1 MSVCELS
8 RSNLPY
14 KPAWVCS
21 IKHILCVKP
30 EPVLLSV
37 TRDWLWLTEQ
47 YFPSHSNCDFRWK
60 RGVVL
65 FQCLWFDIIT
75 WPLWQQIWSAAKH
88 LKDISQDSIQ
98 LVNYFKYRPDI
109 LALLQGQAYM
119 DICTSTCTQAYTHF
133 PMRCDKLLIAL
144 EDGHLVPLSSHSYI
158 KIWMCQH
165 SVPMQL
171 LILCFIHC
179 SFFMR
184 KLNRFDYT
192 WKKAS
197 LSTVCHIQYPYR
209 NSSTFW

>member
-8 RSNLPY
+8 RSNSPY

-30 EPVLLSV
+30 EPVLSV

-165 SVPMQL
+165 CSHATAYPL
-171 LILCFIHC
+171 L
-179 SFFMR
+179 
-184 KLNRFDYT
+184 YT
-192 WKKAS
+192 LLLFYEEVKQIWLHMKES
-197 LSTVCHIQYPYR
+197 ITVNCLPYPIPL
-209 NSSTFW
+209 